1 MTSKRNLLK
10 SAKSAL
16 TYAVLSS
23 VLIGCGTV
31 TPKAGAKAKPSAM
44 TQEAQAPT
52 VLEFKKGQLFS
63 IVSVVADPDEEA
75 KENVARYYKTAF
87 PLGAKYGLKR
97 EGQLKVV
104 ASPVGDH
111 KSDGIV
117 FYSWPS
123 AEDEQSFEAEPAWA
137 SIKALRPKAWE
148 ELRIYT
154 QEVGAD
160 MSLTFHPEKTY
171 TLAMAWFNPENP
183 DHYDKYMAG
192 IKEAAES
199 VGGRFIYKM
208 FHPKFESDVIKN
220 GGPGQVTL
228 VEWDTP
234 QGLQAFGKT
243 EGFKQNAHYL
253 KTGVTRF
260 EILALKSK

>member
-1 MTSKRNLLK
+1 MIVKTNLLQP
-10 SAKSAL
+10 AKFAL
-16 TYAVLSS
+16 ISVALSS
-23 VLIGCGTV
+23 VLMGCAATSGGTL
-31 TPKAGAKAKPSAM
+31 ANAKPSP
-44 TQEAQAPT
+44 TAQKAKAPT
-52 VLEFKKGQLFS
+52 VLAFEKGQLFS
-63 IVSVVADPDEEA
+63 IVSIVGDQSPEA
-75 KENVARYYKTAF
+75 KKNVAKYYKTAF
-87 PLGAKYGLKR
+87 PLGAKHGLKR
-97 EGQLKVV
+97 EGQLRVV
-104 ASPVGDH
+104 AAPVGDH

-123 AEDEQSFEAEPAWA
+123 TADEARFEAEPAWA

-154 QEVGAD
+154 QEVEAD
-160 MSLTFHPEKTY
+160 MTLTFDPNKTY
-171 TLAMAWFNPENP
+171 TLAMAWFNLENP

-208 FHPKFESDVIKN
+208 FDPKFESNTIKS

-243 EGFKQNAHYL
+243 AGFKENAHYL

-260 EILALKSK
+260 EILTLSSN